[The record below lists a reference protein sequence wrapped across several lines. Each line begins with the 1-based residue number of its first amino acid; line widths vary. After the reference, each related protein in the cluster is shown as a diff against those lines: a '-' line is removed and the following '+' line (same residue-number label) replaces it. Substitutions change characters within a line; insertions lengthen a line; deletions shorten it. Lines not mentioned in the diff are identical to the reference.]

1 MARKIMHPCF
11 RHRFQVVTKCLGTS
25 FLEAAESVD
34 LGTTVMKSHRKKD

>member
-11 RHRFQVVTKCLGTS
+11 RQVVTKCLGTS